1 MKKNIT
7 DFGKEVIFSSR
18 NSLLYNNG
26 VAWTK
31 KEDKNFDV
39 TMGSLDGAEI
49 CDLVGLFILSKLQNI
64 GLSSVGLYRDDGL
77 AVADRTPRQNDMLKK
92 KICEVFRKVGLSIT
106 ITANQNEVDF
116 LDITLNMKKGLFK
129 PFIKPNDK
137 PEYVNILSN
146 HPPKILK
153 NIPIGIN
160 KRLAN
165 ISANKEV
172 FDNSIQIYSDELA
185 KSGYEHKLSYEDF
198 TTNNNIQKPKRKR

>member
-1 MKKNIT
+1 
-7 DFGKEVIFSSR
+7 
-18 NSLLYNNG
+18 
-26 VAWTK
+26 
-31 KEDKNFDV
+31 
-39 TMGSLDGAEI
+39 
-49 CDLVGLFILSKLQNI
+49 
-64 GLSSVGLYRDDGL
+64 
-77 AVADRTPRQNDMLKK
+77 
-92 KICEVFRKVGLSIT
+92 
-106 ITANQNEVDF
+106 
-116 LDITLNMKKGLFK
+116 MKKGLFK

-160 KRLAN
+160 KRLAT

-198 TTNNNIQKPKRKR
+198 TTNNNIQKPKRKREMFWFNPPYSKNVATKVGAQFLKIVDEKFPDQPKRYFNRNTVKLSYRYMPNIKNHIDRHNTKVMTTISKTILTDTIQKL